1 MQDMKI
7 SLSTQLAT
15 HRSQTYGVNY
25 FIGPIKVATRIG
37 NFANFVRLRIRIS
50 REKF

>member
-1 MQDMKI
+1 MKLQDVKMQDMKI
-7 SLSTQLAT
+7 SLSTQLAK

-37 NFANFVRLRIRIS
+37 NFANL
-50 REKF
+50 